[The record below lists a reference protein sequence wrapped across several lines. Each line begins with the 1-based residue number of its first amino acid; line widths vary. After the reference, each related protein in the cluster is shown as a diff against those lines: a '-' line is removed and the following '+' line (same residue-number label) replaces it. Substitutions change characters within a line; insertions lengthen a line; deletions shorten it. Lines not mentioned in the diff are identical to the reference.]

1 MEKEY
6 KGITFIRNEKAKDK
20 YSYTAYSKPIKVC
33 SELFDKD
40 SDLVW
45 EEAMKAKEF
54 YMQIVKEQHDKGIK
68 CKGTLIKKESL
79 ELAENFIKEKYGNE
93 VYLDV
98 LYIDKGTSK
107 KETPKVVKTVKGDK
121 KTTLE
126 VKPKEVEEKEI
137 KDSTR
142 KISKD
147 FENKTSSIN
156 LQDEFDSDVE
166 DALLDLTPVED
177 MKVDNDNLEDI
188 FNNIEEDKEE
198 VKTKEEDK
206 EDFSVFDLD
215 IDLSDIFSVE

>member
-1 MEKEY
+1 MEKLY
-6 KGITFIRNEKAKDK
+6 KGITFIRNERAKDK
-20 YSYTAYSKPIKVC
+20 YSFTAYSKPIKVC
-33 SELFDKD
+33 AELYDKD

-79 ELAENFIKEKYGNE
+79 ELAENFMKEKYGSE

-98 LYIDKGTSK
+98 LYIAKETSK
-107 KETPKVVKTVKGDK
+107 KEVPKVVKTVKGDK

-137 KDSTR
+137 KDNTK

-147 FENKTSSIN
+147 FENKASSIN
-156 LQDEFDSDVE
+156 LQDEFDMMEGID
-166 DALLDLTPVED
+166 D
-177 MKVDNDNLEDI
+177 
-188 FNNIEEDKEE
+188 E
-198 VKTKEEDK
+198 V
-206 EDFSVFDLD
+206 
-215 IDLSDIFSVE
+215 

>member
-1 MEKEY
+1 MEKIY
-6 KGITFIRNEKAKDK
+6 KGITFIRNERAKDK
-20 YSYTAYSKPIKVC
+20 YSFTAYSKPIKVC
-33 SELFDKD
+33 AELFDKD
-40 SDLVW
+40 SELVW
-45 EEAMKAKEF
+45 IEALKAKEF

-79 ELAENFIKEKYGNE
+79 ELAESFMKEKYGNE

-126 VKPKEVEEKEI
+126 VKPKEAEEKEI

-142 KISKD
+142 EISKD

-177 MKVDNDNLEDI
+177 MKVESDNLEDI
-188 FNNIEEDKEE
+188 FNNIEDDKEE
-198 VKTKEEDK
+198 VKTKEG

>member
-1 MEKEY
+1 MEKIY
-6 KGITFIRNEKAKDK
+6 KGVTFIRNEKAKDK

-33 SELFDKD
+33 AELFDKD
-40 SDLVW
+40 SELVW
-45 EEAMKAKEF
+45 IEALKAKEF

-126 VKPKEVEEKEI
+126 VKPKEAEEKEI
-137 KDSTR
+137 KDSTK

-147 FENKTSSIN
+147 FENKTASIN
-156 LQDEFDSDVE
+156 LQDEFDNDIE
-166 DALLDLTPVED
+166 EALLNLTPVED
-177 MKVDNDNLEDI
+177 MKVENDNLEDI
-188 FNNIEEDKEE
+188 FNNIEDDKEE
-198 VKTKEEDK
+198 VKTKDEDK

-215 IDLSDIFSVE
+215 ISLEDIFGLD

>member
-1 MEKEY
+1 MEKIY
-6 KGITFIRNEKAKDK
+6 KDTTFVRIEKCKSK
-20 YSYTAYSKPIKVC
+20 YAFTAYTKPIKVIA
-33 SELFDKD
+33 ELFDKN

-45 EEAMKAKEF
+45 EEALKSKEF
-54 YMQIVKEQHDKGIK
+54 YMNIVNDQKSRGVKCVGAKIK
-68 CKGTLIKKESL
+68 VEALK
-79 ELAENFIKEKYGNE
+79 LAEEFMKEKYGEE

-137 KDSTR
+137 KDNTK

-147 FENKTSSIN
+147 FENKTTSIN
-156 LQDEFDSDVE
+156 LQDEFDNDVE
-166 DALLDLTPVED
+166 DALLELTPVED
-177 MKVDNDNLEDI
+177 MIVDNDNLEDI
-188 FNNIEEDKEE
+188 FNNIEDDKEE
-198 VKTKEEDK
+198 VETKEEDK

>member
-1 MEKEY
+1 MEKIY
-6 KGITFIRNEKAKDK
+6 KNIKFIRNEKAKDK

-33 SELFDKD
+33 AELFDKN

-177 MKVDNDNLEDI
+177 MKVESNNLEDI

-198 VKTKEEDK
+198 VKTKDE

>member
-1 MEKEY
+1 MEKIY
-6 KGITFIRNEKAKDK
+6 KGITFIRNERAKDK
-20 YSYTAYSKPIKVC
+20 YSFTAYSKPIKVC
-33 SELFDKD
+33 AELYDKD

-79 ELAENFIKEKYGNE
+79 ELAENFMKEKYGSE

-98 LYIDKGTSK
+98 LYIAKETSK
-107 KETPKVVKTVKGDK
+107 KEVPKVVKTVKGDK

-137 KDSTR
+137 KDNTK

-147 FENKTSSIN
+147 FENKASSIN
-156 LQDEFDSDVE
+156 LQDEFDMMEGIDDEV
-166 DALLDLTPVED
+166 LDITPVKD
-177 MKVDNDNLEDI
+177 MKVENEDLDSV
-188 FNNIEEDKEE
+188 FDEIEEDKEE
-198 VKTKEEDK
+198 VDVKEEN
-206 EDFSVFDLD
+206 DFSVFDLD
-215 IDLSDIFSVE
+215 IDLEDLFSI

>member
-1 MEKEY
+1 MEKIY
-6 KGITFIRNEKAKDK
+6 KGITFIRNERAKDK
-20 YSYTAYSKPIKVC
+20 YSFTAYSKPIKVC
-33 SELFDKD
+33 AELYDKD

-79 ELAENFIKEKYGNE
+79 ELAENFMKEKYGSE

-98 LYIDKGTSK
+98 LYIAKETSK
-107 KETPKVVKTVKGDK
+107 KEVPKVVKTVKGDK

-137 KDSTR
+137 KDNTK

-147 FENKTSSIN
+147 FENKASSIN
-156 LQDEFDSDVE
+156 LQDEFDMMEGIDDEV
-166 DALLDLTPVED
+166 LDITPVKD
-177 MKVDNDNLEDI
+177 MKVENESLDSVFDE
-188 FNNIEEDKEE
+188 IEEDKEE
-198 VKTKEEDK
+198 VDVKEEN
-206 EDFSVFDLD
+206 DFSVFDLD
-215 IDLSDIFSVE
+215 IDLEDLFSI

>member
-33 SELFDKD
+33 AELFDKN

-79 ELAENFIKEKYGNE
+79 ALAESFMKEKYGTE

-98 LYIDKGTSK
+98 LYI
-107 KETPKVVKTVKGDK
+107 
-121 KTTLE
+121 
-126 VKPKEVEEKEI
+126 
-137 KDSTR
+137 
-142 KISKD
+142 
-147 FENKTSSIN
+147 NK
-156 LQDEFDSDVE
+156 
-166 DALLDLTPVED
+166 
-177 MKVDNDNLEDI
+177 
-188 FNNIEEDKEE
+188 
-198 VKTKEEDK
+198 
-206 EDFSVFDLD
+206 
-215 IDLSDIFSVE
+215 DLSTILPKIF

>member
-1 MEKEY
+1 MEKIY
-6 KGITFIRNEKAKDK
+6 KNIKFIRNEKAKDK

-33 SELFDKD
+33 AELFDKD

-107 KETPKVVKTVKGDK
+107 RETPKVVKTVKGDK

-137 KDSTR
+137 KDSTK

-156 LQDEFDSDVE
+156 LQDEFDNDVE

-177 MKVDNDNLEDI
+177 MKVENDNLEDI
-188 FNNIEEDKEE
+188 FNNIEDDKEE
-198 VKTKEEDK
+198 VETKEG
-206 EDFSVFDLD
+206 EDFSIFDLD
-215 IDLSDIFSVE
+215 ISLEDIFGID

>member
-6 KGITFIRNEKAKDK
+6 KNIKFIRNEKAKDK

-40 SDLVW
+40 SELVW
-45 EEAMKAKEF
+45 IEALKAKEF

-79 ELAENFIKEKYGNE
+79 ALAESFMKEKYGNE

-98 LYIDKGTSK
+98 LYIDKGISK

-137 KDSTR
+137 KDNTK

-147 FENKTSSIN
+147 FENKTASIN

-177 MKVDNDNLEDI
+177 MKVENDNLEDI
-188 FNNIEEDKEE
+188 FNNIED
-198 VKTKEEDK
+198 DK

-215 IDLSDIFSVE
+215 LDLSDIFSVE

>member
-1 MEKEY
+1 MEKIY
-6 KGITFIRNEKAKDK
+6 KGITFIRNERAKDK
-20 YSYTAYSKPIKVC
+20 YSFTAYSKPIKVC
-33 SELFDKD
+33 AELYDKD

-79 ELAENFIKEKYGNE
+79 ELAENFMKEKYGSE

-98 LYIDKGTSK
+98 LYIAKETSK
-107 KETPKVVKTVKGDK
+107 KEVPKVVKTVKGDK

-137 KDSTR
+137 KDNTK

-147 FENKTSSIN
+147 FENKALSIN
-156 LQDEFDSDVE
+156 LQDEFDMMEGIDDEV
-166 DALLDLTPVED
+166 LDITPVKD
-177 MKVDNDNLEDI
+177 MKVENEDLDSV
-188 FNNIEEDKEE
+188 FDEIEEDKEE
-198 VKTKEEDK
+198 VDVKEEN
-206 EDFSVFDLD
+206 DFSVFDLD
-215 IDLSDIFSVE
+215 IDLEDLFSI